1 MADVVWVYAE
11 IVDDKIT
18 ATTLEMLA
26 KAAEAGK
33 AEAILLGPAPADA
46 AQTLAK
52 HGASKIYHCADPVY
66 REYLTL
72 PAAETVAGLIQKHQP
87 AVLLCAS
94 SYAGR
99 DLVANLSARLDC
111 GAISDVGDFQ
121 LKDGSVEATI
131 PALGASYQNTS
142 TLVSPGT
149 KLLLVRP
156 KSFEPKVNEQPV
168 VVEEVAAASDETL
181 RKVHVKER
189 VVVKREGPQ
198 LEGAKMVVAGGRGL
212 KGEENFAM
220 LKDLAELLGGAVGAS
235 RAAVDAGWV
244 PYAMQIGQTGKT
256 VSLRHLRRRAA
267 SLRHENLQDHHL
279 DQQRSRSADLS
290 ILRLRRRRRRLQSDP
305 PAHRRIEEAQRRVIL
320 SPKLVTHPFSLLS
333 NYFVGSDQNVGR
345 NRHADLLRGL
355 QADHELQLYGTFHRY
370 FTRLTPL

>member
-1 MADVVWVYAE
+1 MADLVWVFAE

-18 ATTLEMLA
+18 TTTLEMLA

-46 AQTLAK
+46 VQTLAK

-87 AVLLCAS
+87 AILLCAS

-121 LKDGSVEATI
+121 LNDGSVEATI

-168 VVEEVAAASDETL
+168 AVEEVPAVSDEAL

-198 LEGAKMVVAGGRGL
+198 LEGAKTVIAGGRGL

-256 VSLRHLRRRAA
+256 VKPDIYFACGISGAVQHLSGMKTSKMIISINKDPEAPIFQYSDFGVVGDVFKVIPQLIEELKRAA
-267 SLRHENLQDHHL
+267 
-279 DQQRSRSADLS
+279 
-290 ILRLRRRRRRLQSDP
+290 
-305 PAHRRIEEAQRRVIL
+305 
-320 SPKLVTHPFSLLS
+320 
-333 NYFVGSDQNVGR
+333 
-345 NRHADLLRGL
+345 
-355 QADHELQLYGTFHRY
+355 
-370 FTRLTPL
+370 